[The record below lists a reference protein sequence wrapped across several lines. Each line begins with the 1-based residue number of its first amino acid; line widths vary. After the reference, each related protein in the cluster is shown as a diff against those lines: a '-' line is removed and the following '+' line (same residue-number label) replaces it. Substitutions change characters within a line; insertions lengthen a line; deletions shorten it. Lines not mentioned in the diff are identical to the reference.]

1 MTITTR
7 AIKGSALTHSE
18 LDGNFTDLDGR
29 ATANAAAGVAT
40 DVIVTANVARLVA
53 LEDPLTIY
61 TMGFEDYNDL
71 ATTATPI
78 ALTAA
83 DTKYPLTN
91 DGAGAFT
98 NKTYQ
103 LPGYNDIWNT
113 STNKFDFAGAGLVL
127 GDTVDFRID
136 CDIINSGAN
145 GAYILHMDLGIGSG
159 GAYTL
164 EIDEHLFKSAGTHK
178 EVVMFSI
185 YMGDTNTL
193 NFPAHFSMES
203 DSTGDSVVVNGW
215 YVRVVPR
222 HAVHAA

>member
-1 MTITTR
+1 M
-7 AIKGSALTHSE
+7 AIVNRISKGSALTHVE
-18 LDGNFTDLDGR
+18 LDNNFTDLDGR
-29 ATANAAAGVAT
+29 ATANAAAIVAN
-40 DVIVTANVARLVA
+40 DTAMDIRVDA

-71 ATTATPI
+71 ATQTTAI

-83 DTKYPLTN
+83 NTPYDLPN
-91 DGAGAFT
+91 DGAGPFT
-98 NKTYQ
+98 NVTYR
-103 LPGYNDIWNT
+103 LPGYGPIWDVA
-113 STNKFDFAGAGLVL
+113 TNRFDFDGAGLVL

-136 CDIINSGAN
+136 LDIVNSGAN
-145 GAYILHMDLGIGSG
+145 GAYVLHMDLGVGSG

-164 EIDEHLFKSAGTHK
+164 EIDEHLYKGAGTHK
-178 EVVMFSI
+178 EVVLFSI

-193 NFPAHFSMES
+193 NYPAKFSIES

-222 HAVHAA
+222 HAVHA